1 MNQVVVM
8 LINYQLYMKVLPST
22 YIEEALVKRNCDR
35 REFKVYKV
43 EVQRGFDWEC
53 TKSIWCKQCTLKLYI
68 K

>member
-1 MNQVVVM
+1 
-8 LINYQLYMKVLPST
+8 MKVLPST